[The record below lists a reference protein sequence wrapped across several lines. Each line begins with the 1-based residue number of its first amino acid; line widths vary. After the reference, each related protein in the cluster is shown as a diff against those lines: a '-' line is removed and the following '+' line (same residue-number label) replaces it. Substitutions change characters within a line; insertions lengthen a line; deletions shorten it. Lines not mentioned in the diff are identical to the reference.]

1 MRVGLF
7 HNRYTERGG
16 EDVAFEREAEALCK
30 AGCEVH
36 AFEVD
41 SAGASGLA
49 GRARAAVSARGS
61 AAMARRAREFAE
73 RHRIEVAHVHN
84 FFPLLTPAVH
94 RALFD
99 LGVPV
104 VQTLHNYR
112 LACARADFLRE
123 GRPCEDCVE
132 RGPWNAVRHG
142 CWRGSRLAT
151 AVWADAVSH
160 HRRRGTWLECVA
172 RFVAPSRFAA
182 EKLVVAAGIARERT
196 TVIPDPVE
204 DPGAP
209 VSSGRGA
216 VYVGRLAPEKGV
228 RLLLEAW
235 RRLGS
240 APLSIVG
247 GGPDEPAV
255 RALAAALPNVRVTG
269 ALPAEGVRAELASAA
284 FGVFPSLC
292 YETFGLAAA
301 EALAAGRP
309 VVVPGHGALAELA
322 SGGRSGV
329 CFSAGDADALAAA
342 CRGLLDD
349 PERCESLGREARA
362 VFDDALAPDARVA
375 RLLSLYHS
383 LLKSY

>member
-7 HNRYTERGG
+7 HNHYAERGG
-16 EDVAFEREAEALCK
+16 EDVAFEREVEALRK

-36 AFEVD
+36 AFEVS
-41 SAGASGLA
+41 SAGVSSFAA
-49 GRARAAVSARGS
+49 RARAAVAARGS
-61 AAMARRAREFAE
+61 AAMARRARVFAE
-73 RHRIEVAHVHN
+73 GHRIEMAHVHN

-94 RALFD
+94 RVLFE

-112 LACARADFLRE
+112 LACARADFLRR
-123 GRPCEDCVE
+123 GRPCEDCVT

-160 HRRRGTWLECVA
+160 QRRRGTWLECVA
-172 RFVAPSRFAA
+172 HFVAPSRFAA
-182 EKLVVAAGIARERT
+182 DKLAAAGLPRERIA
-196 TVIPDPVE
+196 VIPNLVE
-204 DPGAP
+204 DPGEPAP
-209 VSSGRGA
+209 PGRGA

-240 APLSIVG
+240 APLAIVG
-247 GGPDEPAV
+247 GGPEEPAV

-269 ALPAEGVRAELASAA
+269 AVSMESVRAELARAA

-322 SGGRSGV
+322 AGGRSGV
-329 CFSAGDADALAAA
+329 CFAAGDADALAAA

-349 PERCESLGREARA
+349 PERCRALGREARA
-362 VFDDALAPDARVA
+362 VFDDHLAPAPRTA
-375 RLLSLYHS
+375 RLIDLYRSLF
-383 LLKSY
+383 KSG